1 MTKFIALLA
10 TVFGTVDRT
19 WCFWNITLS
28 GLVYYY
34 LDLVGGVVEYLGDLF
49 AGNRWT
55 PRTFSHWTVVY
66 IGRSGMTYR
75 YRTLEYGVCLV
86 GPGVPD
92 LATWWWRFMH
102 PFSQIHL
109 KNHPKT

>member
-34 LDLVGGVVEYLGDLF
+34 LDLVGGSGGIL
-49 AGNRWT
+49 
-55 PRTFSHWTVVY
+55 
-66 IGRSGMTYR
+66 GRSFCGEQVDT
-75 YRTLEYGVCLV
+75 
-86 GPGVPD
+86 
-92 LATWWWRFMH
+92 
-102 PFSQIHL
+102 
-109 KNHPKT
+109 